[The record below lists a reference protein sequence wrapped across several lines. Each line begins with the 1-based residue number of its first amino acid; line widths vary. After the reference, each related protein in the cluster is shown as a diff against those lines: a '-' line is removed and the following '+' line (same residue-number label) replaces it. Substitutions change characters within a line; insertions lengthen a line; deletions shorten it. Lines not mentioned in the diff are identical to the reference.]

1 MVLGLASKNPTLR
14 SEWLDCCEG
23 QRIGEGQRRG
33 QEADHVGTGGHG
45 RDFGL
50 PWEWN
55 GESQVHEIVITVS
68 SKLWHYGKFRDE
80 QGFTSVL
87 IPRPGRAPG
96 ARPTFTT
103 GSR

>member
-1 MVLGLASKNPTLR
+1 M
-14 SEWLDCCEG
+14 
-23 QRIGEGQRRG
+23 
-33 QEADHVGTGGHG
+33 GTGGHG

-87 IPRPGRAPG
+87 IGIIHKADFRENCI
-96 ARPTFTT
+96 
-103 GSR
+103 